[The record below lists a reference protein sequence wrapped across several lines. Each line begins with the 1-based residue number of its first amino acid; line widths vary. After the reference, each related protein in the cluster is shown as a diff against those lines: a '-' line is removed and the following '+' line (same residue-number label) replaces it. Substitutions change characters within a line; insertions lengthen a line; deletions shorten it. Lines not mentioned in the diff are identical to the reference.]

1 MITEEEILQKIE
13 DTWVVL
19 KQYRAQYFKQKPF
32 EDELLTFLLDAYQ
45 EDPQLM
51 VNLFWKYFDSPK
63 SISNSPESKKAPYV
77 VYLFSAIVEYP
88 DPLSIE
94 MACQL
99 LVHSDSSYDEDS
111 ARFLYD
117 AKDPVAVP
125 YLIEALKSDD
135 YGVVR
140 EAALALGNIGDSRAE
155 PHLLEIVEMYDNDE
169 VYSDDRIDD
178 AYPIIRYNTFI
189 ALCLL
194 NTPTSNEKIIESV
207 FGDRD
212 KGIQQQAL
220 RHLIIVKPD
229 VAMPYI
235 EELMI
240 TQPETISSLVSRVPG
255 ASIPYFEKLL
265 EHEDLKIVLL
275 AKKYLGR
282 ATVYNLVNSKPQEA
296 TTILESLSEHPDR
309 EVAVFAREYLNEL
322 QS

>member
-32 EDELLTFLLDAYQ
+32 EDELLTFLLNAYQ

-194 NTPTSNEKIIESV
+194 NTPAAQDKILQSIYY
-207 FGDRD
+207 DRD
-212 KGIQQQAL
+212 RDIQERAI
-220 RHLIIVKPD
+220 RHLVSE
-229 VAMPYI
+229 MPIEAVPYL
-235 EELMI
+235 EELS
-240 TQPETISSLVSRVPG
+240 TQGDEHISNMARQYLK
-255 ASIPYFEKLL
+255 KL
-265 EHEDLKIVLL
+265 EPH
-275 AKKYLGR
+275 
-282 ATVYNLVNSKPQEA
+282 
-296 TTILESLSEHPDR
+296 
-309 EVAVFAREYLNEL
+309 
-322 QS
+322 